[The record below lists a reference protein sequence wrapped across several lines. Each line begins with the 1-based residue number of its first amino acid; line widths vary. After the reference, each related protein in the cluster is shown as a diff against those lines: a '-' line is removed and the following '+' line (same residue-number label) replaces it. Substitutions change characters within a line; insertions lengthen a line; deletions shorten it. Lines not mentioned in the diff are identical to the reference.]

1 MAGGH
6 LKELQRAISNPMSNL
21 GMIFD
26 EGTKRVF
33 KAVGLSTGS
42 QSLSEFVA
50 PQLRSSASLAVRG
63 VDNFATSVEHL
74 LRKYNK
80 NIVHEQFLLTR
91 LGNSAIDIFVMM
103 VVLSR
108 ATRAVNKN
116 FSSAAHEVN
125 MANVICTEVGLT
137 LMLSLMHS
145 RDSLINCPFLPLFPS
160 FCFNRLQNVSNT
172 IWRPL
177 DHQDR

>member
-33 KAVGLSTGS
+33 KAVGLSGS
-42 QSLSEFVA
+42 QSLNEFVA

-80 NIVHEQFLLTR
+80 NIVHEQFLLSR

-116 FSSAAHEVN
+116 LSSAAHEVN
-125 MANVICTEVGLT
+125 MANVICTEV
-137 LMLSLMHS
+137 SLMHS
-145 RDSLINCPFLPLFPS
+145 TDSLIFPS
-160 FCFNRLQNVSNT
+160 IYLPHYLY
-172 IWRPL
+172 I
-177 DHQDR
+177 